1 CSMYVM
7 RVYYSCKIHKRT
19 SFIALDEHPSS
30 TRSRSAPS
38 ALRDAIK
45 WDAPKPVQ
53 SQAVGYEA
61 FNEFLTALR
70 SDM

>member
-7 RVYYSCKIHKRT
+7 RVYYSCKICKRI

-38 ALRDAIK
+38 AIK